1 MRFNFNP
8 FGSEQRPPLFLFGD
22 PHGHFE
28 SVIQAVLRHRP
39 IAIVL
44 LGDLTSTR
52 PLHIELAEIIETT
65 EIWWIHGNHDADT
78 DVYLDNIST
87 HLAGSRLAGR
97 NLHGRVAN
105 IAGLRVAGLGG
116 VFRGSLWYPRG
127 DASAT
132 AAFGSPAALR
142 SHMKRSERWRD
153 GISLRHRASIFPSD
167 VRTLSQRQV
176 DVLATHEA
184 PSWHQ
189 HGFAAIDALAIR
201 MQARWLVHGHQH
213 EDIDYQVSHHRLRK
227 PTGCTVMAY
236 GVDRGSFIALPQ

>member
-8 FGSEQRPPLFLFGD
+8 VPSEQRPPLLLFGD

-28 SVIQAVLRHRP
+28 PVTKAVLQHRP

-87 HLAGSRLAGR
+87 HLAGTGLAR
-97 NLHGRVAN
+97 RSLHGRVAT
-105 IAGLRVAGLGG
+105 IGGLQVAGLGG
-116 VFRGSLWYPRG
+116 VFRGSVWYPRK
-127 DASAT
+127 DARAA
-132 AAFGSPAALR
+132 AAFESPDALLA
-142 SHMKRSERWRD
+142 HMKRSERWRD
-153 GISLRHRASIFPSD
+153 GTSLRHRASIFPSE
-167 VRTLSQRQV
+167 VQALSQRRV
-176 DVLATHEA
+176 DLLVTHEP
-184 PSWHQ
+184 PSWHH
-189 HGFAAIDALAIR
+189 HGFAAIDSLAIR

-213 EDIDYQVSHHRLRK
+213 ENIDYQVSHQWLRR
-227 PTGCTVMAY
+227 PTGCTVLAY